1 VKLRYLIPF
10 VLVVAIG
17 VGFWIFTRSNA
28 AKPQGAEESSEKAT
42 QVQLGTI
49 EKKPITE
56 AVSAFGT
63 VVPVAGKMASL
74 NLPFET
80 VVRHVLVTRGQSI
93 QAGDLLIQINA
104 SPTVQLQFRQAQ
116 LTKDLTQRA
125 LAEAEKQFGLKL
137 AINKD
142 LNEAQKAARDA
153 ELTVESLQQQG
164 VNTVT
169 ELRAKSAGYVNK
181 VNVQDGQI
189 VAAGTALVDLIGKE
203 DLEVKLGI
211 RSDAVNN
218 IQAGQ
223 PVSLDID
230 STSEGDPIP
239 GQVRVITHEVD
250 PTTGLVEVFVSISSD
265 HPLLIGAYV
274 HGDIETRKED
284 ALVVPKSAILPEDDN
299 FYLFTVVNK
308 KAVKH
313 TVKVGIQTPNG
324 VEILS
329 PDLKAG
335 DEVVTVG
342 NYELT
347 DGAAVEEEGQK

>member
-1 VKLRYLIPF
+1 MKLRYLIAF

-28 AKPQGAEESSEKAT
+28 ARPPADEESSERAT
-42 QVQLGTI
+42 QIQLRAI

-63 VVPVAGKMASL
+63 VVPVAGKMVSL
-74 NLPFET
+74 NLPFES
-80 VVRHVLVTRGQSI
+80 VIRHVLVTRGQSF
-93 QAGDLLIQINA
+93 QANDVLIQVNA
-104 SPTVQLQFRQAQ
+104 SPAVQLQFRQAQ
-116 LTKDLTQRA
+116 LTRDLTQRG
-125 LAEAEKQFGLKL
+125 LAETEKQFGLKL
-137 AINKD
+137 ATNKD

-164 VNTVT
+164 VDTIT
-169 ELRAKSAGYVNK
+169 ELRTKFPGYVDK

-189 VAAGTALVDLIGKE
+189 VAPGTALVDLIGKE
-203 DLEVKLGI
+203 DLEVKLGV
-211 RSDAVNN
+211 RSDVVNN

-223 PVSLDID
+223 PASLDMD
-230 STSEGDPIP
+230 STSAGDPIP
-239 GQVRVITHEVD
+239 GQVRVVTHEVD
-250 PTTGLVEVFVSISSD
+250 PTTGLVEIFVSLSQD

-274 HGDIETRKED
+274 HGEIQTRKDD
-284 ALVVPKSAILPEDDN
+284 ALVAPKSAVLPEDDD
-299 FYLFTVVNK
+299 FYLFTVANK

-313 TVKVGIQTPNG
+313 NVKLGIQTPTE
-324 VEILS
+324 VEILGS
-329 PDLKAG
+329 DLKAG

-347 DGAAVEEEGQK
+347 DGASVEEEGQK

>member
-1 VKLRYLIPF
+1 VKLRYLIAF

-17 VGFWIFTRSNA
+17 VGFLFFTRSNA
-28 AKPQGAEESSEKAT
+28 AKPPGQEESSEKAT

-116 LTKDLTQRA
+116 LTKDLTQRG

-203 DLEVKLGI
+203 DLEIRLGV
-211 RSDAVNN
+211 RSDTVNN

-223 PVSLDID
+223 PASLDID
-230 STSEGDPIP
+230 SASAGDPIP
-239 GQVRVITHEVD
+239 GQVRVVTHEVD
-250 PTTGLVEVFVSISSD
+250 PTTGLVEVFVSVSPD
-265 HPLLIGAYV
+265 QLLLIGAYV
-274 HGDIETRKED
+274 HGEIETRKDD
-284 ALVVPKSAILPEDDN
+284 ALVAPKSAVLPEDEN
-299 FYLFTVVNK
+299 FYLFTVANK

-313 TVKVGIQTPNG
+313 TVKVGIQTPNE
-324 VEILS
+324 VEILA

-347 DGAAVEEEGQK
+347 DGATVEEESQK